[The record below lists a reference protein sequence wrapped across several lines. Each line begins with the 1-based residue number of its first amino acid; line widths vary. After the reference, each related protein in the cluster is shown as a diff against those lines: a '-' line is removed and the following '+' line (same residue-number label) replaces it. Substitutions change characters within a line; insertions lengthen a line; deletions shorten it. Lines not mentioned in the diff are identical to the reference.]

1 MKKIIITLCAV
12 AMIGTSFVGTSTQAK
27 ANDVGVGIAAGIV
40 GGTIL
45 GAAIASQPRRPVVV
59 EEHRVYEDEPVVVC
73 HRVRMEDEYGNRYW
87 KRVCRQD

>member
-12 AMIGTSFVGTSTQAK
+12 ALMGTSFVGASTQAQ

-45 GAAIASQPRRPVVV
+45 GAAIASQPRQQVIV
-59 EEHRVYEDEPVVVC
+59 EHRVYEDDPVVVC
-73 HRVRMEDEYGNRYW
+73 HRVRMEDEYGNRFW
-87 KRVCRQD
+87 KRECHRE

>member
-12 AMIGTSFVGTSTQAK
+12 ALVGTSFITAPAPAR

-59 EEHRVYEDEPVVVC
+59 EEHRVYEDDPVVVC
-73 HRVRMEDEYGNRYW
+73 RRVRMEDEYGNHYW
-87 KRVCRQD
+87 KRVCRPE

>member
-1 MKKIIITLCAV
+1 MKKIIIALCAV
-12 AMIGTSFVGTSTQAK
+12 AVIGSSVVGASTQAK

-45 GAAIASQPRRPVVV
+45 GAAIASQPRQPVIV
-59 EEHRVYEDEPVVVC
+59 EEHRVYEEPVVEC

-87 KRVCRQD
+87 KRVCHRD

>member
-12 AMIGTSFVGTSTQAK
+12 ALVGASFVSAPTPAR

-45 GAAIASQPRRPVVV
+45 GAAIASQPRAPVVV
-59 EEHRVYEDEPVVVC
+59 EEHRVYEEDSPVYC
-73 HRVRMEDEYGNRYW
+73 RRVRMEDEYGNHYW
-87 KRVCRQD
+87 KRVCHRD

>member
-1 MKKIIITLCAV
+1 MQKIILSLCAV
-12 AMIGTSFVGTSTQAK
+12 ALIGTSLVTAPAPAR

-73 HRVRMEDEYGNRYW
+73 RRVRMEDEYGNRYF
-87 KRVCRQD
+87 KRVCRRD